1 MSEPLPA
8 DRPDGAMS
16 AAFRPLTLGV
26 VAIVTCV
33 AFEAMAVTTAM
44 PVIGDDLGAGAG
56 YGLAFSMFLTASLLG
71 SVLAGSRCDAEGPR
85 RSLITGMA
93 LLVAGLVLSAAAGEF
108 WLVTAGRA
116 VSGLGSGAM
125 VVALYVIIGQVYPS
139 RIQPVIFGWVATAW
153 ILPSMVG
160 PLAAGLLAQYVSWRW
175 VFAVAIPIVAVAA
188 ALVWPRVRHLGAP
201 ENPELDPA
209 LGRRRAVWGIFL
221 ACGVFAAQWAGNEA
235 AAAGSVTLGVLAAAG
250 VLAAV
255 AALAVLLPRGALRLR
270 RGLPS
275 VVATRGLINAAFV
288 SAEAF
293 MPVML
298 LAVYGVSPAT
308 AGIALTAGAV
318 GWAIGSFLQAR
329 VPGPRRWLLL
339 AGGSGLLT
347 LSIGGTGL
355 LAGAQAPFWLLV
367 AVWSLAGV
375 AMGAALSSTS
385 VLVLDA
391 SSAADRG
398 QNSASLQ
405 LSDQV
410 GAVAGTTVGGVL
422 LAVLVQQDPVGP
434 EAGYALMWLVL
445 AVFAVIGT
453 AAGIRSASVRPSTGK
468 VHSQA

>member
-1 MSEPLPA
+1 
-8 DRPDGAMS
+8 MS

-85 RSLITGMA
+85 RSLIIGMA

-139 RIQPVIFGWVATAW
+139 RLQPVVFGWVSTAW

-160 PLAAGLLAQYVSWRW
+160 PLAAGLLAQYLSWRW
-175 VFAVAIPIVAVAA
+175 VFAVVIPIAVLAA

-201 ENPELDPA
+201 ENPELDRP
-209 LGRRRAVWGIFL
+209 LGRRRAVWGVFL
-221 ACGVFAAQWAGNEA
+221 AGGVFAAQWAGNEA
-235 AAAGSVTLGVLAAAG
+235 AAAGSLALGLLTAAG

-255 AALAVLLPRGALRLR
+255 AALTVLLPRGTLWLR

-275 VVATRGLINAAFV
+275 VVATRGLINASFV
-288 SAEAF
+288 AAEAF

-329 VPGPRRWLLL
+329 VPGSQRHLLL

-347 LSIGGTGL
+347 LSVGGAGL

-422 LAVLVQQDPVGP
+422 LAVLVQQEPAGQ
-434 EAGYALMWLVL
+434 ESGYALMWLVL